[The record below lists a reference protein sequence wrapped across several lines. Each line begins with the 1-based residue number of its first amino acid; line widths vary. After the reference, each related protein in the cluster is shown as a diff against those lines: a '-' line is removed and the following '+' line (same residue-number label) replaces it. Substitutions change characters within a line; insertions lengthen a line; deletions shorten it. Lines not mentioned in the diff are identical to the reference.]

1 MLGFKISG
9 LSLVPLSAFFLLS
22 LTDPASAVGGTS
34 SGSGIFS
41 TFKPKRNG
49 SGMGRS
55 SGFSGGSGGV
65 ANVTYMPSQMQQ
77 QPLISNT
84 GKGSFTETIVDVQVT
99 TPLVTNA
106 PSNGDL
112 LMQYLSK
119 KSNQPGKTAQAFIEK
134 LVSKTGGIVDQP
146 AVVTAPMGRSITVPE
161 ADPELVEVVTQES
174 CNQVP
179 SLSAFDCVQKELQ
192 QTPYTCSLNHFP
204 EVCEVVT
211 QAMETMC
218 PQVVQRTL
226 TYECP
231 QLRNQQLCY
240 SVPKTVQT
248 TCTGLAN
255 QVQQSDCERMRTQKV
270 CSTVEV
276 DVPWTCL
283 ETEDLVQ
290 EYTCDKIESVTECL
304 PNVVA
309 IDDDCTREVN
319 VPVVYEYYDV
329 ETTTQCETVQV
340 PNPACLQMAR
350 AAIPLSSEPCMESYF
365 DTQCRMVDVMVETLC
380 QVTNTVIEEYACE
393 QTEMR
398 TFKKA
403 CGFGQGKK
411 FFMLEQQTNGNANAN
426 ANGSS
431 LGRGCSYEA
440 PVTVTGTCTREVQV
454 TNQEPCTESQQ
465 QEQCEVVEK
474 QYEVTCPDVQPAAA
488 RSMQES
494 CPEFINEEVC
504 TQINNPITKTGVR
517 YEKRS
522 ESYPCTSTSAKEVC
536 VQLQVLGSDTC
547 SVQLQ
552 QTKEA
557 TCTRR
562 RKKQVCQD
570 KPVPSIEVC
579 AEISEQ
585 QMQYQ
590 CDQITYEEKCS
601 TVPYYEM
608 GQCEMTLTET
618 VLEPCQS
625 NFQVTEC
632 VAQTEPQMGTCFS
645 DEEVEVPQTCFKVE
659 YNTTCNTVQTTRLME
674 NALAS
679 KAAGNLN
686 LR

>member
-1 MLGFKISG
+1 MTRSIKLAG
-9 LSLVPLSAFFLLS
+9 VPLAPLGAFVLFS
-22 LTDPASAVGGTS
+22 LADSASAIGNNGN
-34 SGSGIFS
+34 GQNLLK
-41 TFKPKRNG
+41 TFKPKRSGRSG
-49 SGMGRS
+49 SGFNG
-55 SGFSGGSGGV
+55 GGGS
-65 ANVTYMPSQMQQ
+65 NVTYGMPVPLQQ
-77 QPLISNT
+77 QPFS
-84 GKGSFTETIVDVQVT
+84 ETIVDVKVT
-99 TPLVTNA
+99 TPVVNNG

-119 KSNQPGKTAQAFIEK
+119 KANQPGKTSQAFIEK
-134 LVSKTGGIVDQP
+134 LVSKKGGVQP
-146 AVVTAPMGRSITVPE
+146 APASVPLGRSITVPE
-161 ADPELVEVVTQES
+161 EAPELVEVVPQES

-179 SLSAFDCVQKELQ
+179 SLNAYECVQKELQ

-204 EVCEVVT
+204 DVCEVVT
-211 QAMETMC
+211 QTMDTMC

-240 SVPKTVQT
+240 SVPTTVQT

-276 DVPWTCL
+276 EVPWTCL
-283 ETEDLVQ
+283 ETEDLTQ
-290 EYTCDKIESVTECL
+290 EYSCDKIESVTECL

-309 IDDDCTREVN
+309 IDDNCTREVN

-329 ETTTQCETVQV
+329 QTTTQCEIVQSA
-340 PNPACLQMAR
+340 NPACIQMGR
-350 AAIPLSSEPCMESYF
+350 SAIPESQGPCFESYF
-365 DTQCRMVDVMVETLC
+365 DTQCKYVDVMVDTLC
-380 QVTNTVIEEYACE
+380 NVTNTVIEEYTCE

-411 FFMLEQQTNGNANAN
+411 FFMLEQQQTNGNGGSNGN
-426 ANGSS
+426 GNGNGSS
-431 LGRGCSYEA
+431 LGRGCTYES
-440 PVTVTGTCTREVQV
+440 PV
-454 TNQEPCTESQQ
+454 TNQEACQESQQ
-465 QEQCEVVEK
+465 QERCEVIEK
-474 QYEVTCPDVQPAAA
+474 QYEVSCPQPAVAT
-488 RSMQES
+488 RSVQEQE
-494 CPEFINEEVC
+494 CPEFIDEEVC
-504 TQINNPITKTGVR
+504 REVSSPVTKTGVR
-517 YEKRS
+517 YEKRT

-552 QTKEA
+552 ETKEA
-557 TCTRR
+557 TCTRK

-570 KPVPSIEVC
+570 KSVPSIEIC

-585 QMQYQ
+585 EMQYS
-590 CDQITYEEKCS
+590 CNQITYEEKCT

-608 GQCEMTLTET
+608 GQCELTLTET

-632 VAQTEPQMGTCFS
+632 VPQLDPQMGTCYS
-645 DEEVEVPQTCFKVE
+645 DEELEVPQTCFKVE

-674 NALAS
+674 NALVN
-679 KAAGNLN
+679 KAAGRLN
-686 LR
+686 M